1 MLLYPNAKLNLGLDI
16 VEKRP
21 DGFHNIE
28 TLFIPCDLRDI
39 LEIVPSDTLDMYQYG
54 ISYDGDP
61 MDNLCVRAWK
71 VLNERYG
78 IPPVSIYLYKKIPVG
93 AGLGGGSS
101 DASHTLLALNE
112 MFSLDLNLEELAELA
127 ALLGSDCPFFIYN
140 TPMLA
145 SGRGEI
151 LTPFDIDLSKWRIE
165 IITPDIFVSTR
176 EAYAGVRPKK
186 PEIPLEKILRSPVQE
201 WRSHL
206 KNDFE
211 ESVFAAHPQLAA
223 EKQAL
228 YERGAVYASMSGSG
242 SSLFGLF
249 SQPLNGLSY
258 R

>member
-28 TLFIPCDLRDI
+28 TLFIPCELRDI
-39 LEIVPSDTLDMYQYG
+39 LEIVPSDSLEMYQYG
-54 ISYDGDP
+54 LPYDGEA
-61 MDNLCVRAWK
+61 MDNLCVKAWK
-71 VLNERYG
+71 ALNEKYS
-78 IPPVSIYLYKKIPVG
+78 IPPVAIYLYKKIPVG

-112 MFSLDLNLEELAELA
+112 LFSLGLTQEELADIA
-127 ALLGSDCPFFIYN
+127 ATLGSDCPFFIYN

-151 LTPFDIDLSKWRIE
+151 LTPFDIDLSRWRIE
-165 IITPDIFVSTR
+165 IITPEIFVSTR
-176 EAYAGVRPKK
+176 EAYAGVTPKRA
-186 PEIPLEKILRSPVQE
+186 EIPLEEILRRPVEE
-201 WRSHL
+201 WRNLL

-211 ESVFAAHPQLAA
+211 ESVFAAHPQLAE
-223 EKQAL
+223 EKRAL

-249 SQPLNGLSY
+249 SRPLSGRS
-258 R
+258 